1 MDGQIGHFDIGR
13 LANAKPSL
21 YHELDESIIS
31 FSQAMWGLPGDSEK
45 SVEFLISQ
53 PLWRI
58 ARDRLHEAQV
68 F

>member
-21 YHELDESIIS
+21 HHELDEGIIS

-45 SVEFLISQ
+45 SVEFLVSQ
-53 PLWRI
+53 PLW
-58 ARDRLHEAQV
+58 
-68 F
+68 